1 MNLEIYLYDKL
12 HRFSI
17 VLESQ
22 GNPCVKITINDE
34 VKFDQQLVE
43 DQLTVHCFEE
53 LEKYE
58 PGRIS
63 IEMYGKSS
71 RDTIFRDDKIIK
83 DTTLTIDDVI
93 INHTSLSKVGQ
104 IHSGVYHPIYWDDYT
119 GDKPAAIQ
127 GARTLG
133 FNGNWIYSWDESP
146 IRHIINQKELVIQ
159 TSINEDM
166 HQIFDALD
174 IR

>member
-1 MNLEIYLYDKL
+1 MNLETYLYDSK
-12 HRFSI
+12 HKFT
-17 VLESQ
+17 VVMQSQ
-22 GNPCVKITINDE
+22 GSPRVKIKINQE
-34 VKFDQQLVE
+34 QVFDQ
-43 DQLTVHCFEE
+43 TVGPETRAHFFAN

-58 PGRIS
+58 SGCIS

-71 RDTIFRDDKIIK
+71 RDTIFRDGKIIK

-93 INHTSLSKVGQ
+93 INHTSLGKVGQ
-104 IHSGVYHPIYWDDYT
+104 IHSGIYYPIYWDDYT

-133 FNGNWIYSWDESP
+133 FNGAWVYNWDESP
-146 IRHIINQKELVIQ
+146 IRHIINQKELVMQ